1 MDAVIVY
8 LLPLIVGAALLPT
21 WIILALF
28 LLRGEG
34 GVRKALAFAAGAMTV
49 RLVQGVLFG
58 YVFGTAADAYGESGS
73 NLITSTLLL
82 VVGIVMLI
90 TAVMKWRKEEDPDAP
105 PPKWMAILGGL
116 SALQA
121 FGVGAL
127 LMALDVKQ
135 WVFTLSAI
143 AVIEQAQLSHTG
155 NVLTYLF
162 FVVAAQSLVLAPILV
177 SAVAPDP
184 GGQDA
189 GRDARLVGTQ
199 QPGDHDRGFVDFR
212 CMAALEGHC
221 RLDRLMPVNRVC
233 MERCARRGRCRVGA
247 AAGSMNIRPNSG

>member
-1 MDAVIVY
+1 MGAVIVY
-8 LLPLIVGAALLPT
+8 LLPLIVGAALLPAS
-21 WIILALF
+21 IIIALF

-58 YVFGTAADAYGESGS
+58 YVFGAAADAYGESGS

-82 VVGIVMLI
+82 VVGLVMLI
-90 TAVMKWRKEEDPDAP
+90 SAVTKWRKEADPDAP
-105 PPKWMAILGGL
+105 PPKWMAVLGGL

-127 LMALDVKQ
+127 LMALSIKQ

-143 AVIEQAQLSHTG
+143 AVIEQAPLSHTG

-162 FVVAAQSLVLAPILV
+162 FVVAAQSLVLAPIIV
-177 SAVAPDP
+177 SAVAPT
-184 GGQDA
+184 QAARMLDA
-189 GRDARLVGTQ
+189 MQGW
-199 QPGDHDRGFVDFR
+199 
-212 CMAALEGHC
+212 LE
-221 RLDRLMPVNRVC
+221 RNSRV
-233 MERCARRGRCRVGA
+233 MVIAILLIFGVWLLWKG
-247 AAGSMNIRPNSG
+247 ISGLIG

>member
-1 MDAVIVY
+1 MGAVIVY

-34 GVRKALAFAAGAMTV
+34 GVRKALAFAAGAMMV

-58 YVFGTAADAYGESGS
+58 YVFGTAADTYGESGS

-90 TAVMKWRKEEDPDAP
+90 TALMKWRKEEDPDAP
-105 PPKWMAILGGL
+105 PPKWLAILGGL

-121 FGVGAL
+121 FGIGAL

-135 WVFTLSAI
+135 WVLTLSAI

-155 NVLTYLF
+155 NVLTYLL

-177 SAVAPDP
+177 SAVTPTHAARML
-184 GGQDA
+184 DA
-189 GRDARLVGTQ
+189 MQGW
-199 QPGDHDRGFVDFR
+199 
-212 CMAALEGHC
+212 LE
-221 RLDRLMPVNRVC
+221 RNSRVIVITVLLIF
-233 MERCARRGRCRVGA
+233 GVLLLWKGIN
-247 AAGSMNIRPNSG
+247 GLIG

>member
-1 MDAVIVY
+1 MGAVIVY
-8 LLPLIVGAALLPT
+8 LLPLIVGAALLPA

-58 YVFGTAADAYGESGS
+58 YVFGAAADAYGESGS

-90 TAVMKWRKEEDPDAP
+90 SAVKKWRKEEDPDAP

-121 FGVGAL
+121 FGMGAL
-127 LMALDVKQ
+127 LMALSIKQ

-143 AVIEQAQLSHTG
+143 AVIEQGAVEPRRQRAGLSLLRAG
-155 NVLTYLF
+155 CAIVG
-162 FVVAAQSLVLAPILV
+162 AGA
-177 SAVAPDP
+177 DP
-184 GGQDA
+184 RLGGGACSGGQAA

-199 QPGDHDRGFVDFR
+199 QPGDRHRGFLIFGVW
-212 CMAALEGHC
+212 LLWKGI
-221 RLDRLMPVNRVC
+221 
-233 MERCARRGRCRVGA
+233 
-247 AAGSMNIRPNSG
+247 AGLIG

>member
-1 MDAVIVY
+1 MGAVIVY

-34 GVRKALAFAAGAMTV
+34 GVRKALAFAAGPMTV
-49 RLVQGVLFG
+49 RLAQGVLFG
-58 YVFGTAADAYGESGS
+58 YVFGTAADVYGESGS

-90 TAVMKWRKEEDPDAP
+90 TALMKWRKEEDPDAP

-121 FGVGAL
+121 FGIGAL

-143 AVIEQAQLSHTG
+143 AVIEEAQLSHIG
-155 NVLTYLF
+155 NVLTYLL
-162 FVVAAQSLVLAPILV
+162 FVVAAKSLVLAPILV
-177 SAVAPDP
+177 SAVAPT
-184 GGQDA
+184 QAARMLDA
-189 GRDARLVGTQ
+189 MQGW
-199 QPGDHDRGFVDFR
+199 
-212 CMAALEGHC
+212 LE
-221 RLDRLMPVNRVC
+221 RNSRVIVT
-233 MERCARRGRCRVGA
+233 AVLLIFGVWLLWKGIN
-247 AAGSMNIRPNSG
+247 GLIG

>member
-1 MDAVIVY
+1 MGAVIVY
-8 LLPLIVGAALLPT
+8 LLPLIVGAALLPA

-58 YVFGTAADAYGESGS
+58 YVFGAAADAYGESGS

-82 VVGIVMLI
+82 VVGLVMLI
-90 TAVMKWRKEEDPDAP
+90 SAVTKWRKEADPDAP
-105 PPKWMAILGGL
+105 PPKWMAVLGRL
-116 SALQA
+116 SALKA

-127 LMALDVKQ
+127 LMALSIKQ

-155 NVLTYLF
+155 NVLAYLL
-162 FVVAAQSLVLAPILV
+162 FVLAAQSLVLAPILV
-177 SAVAPDP
+177 SAVAPT
-184 GGQDA
+184 QAARMLDA
-189 GRDARLVGTQ
+189 MQGW
-199 QPGDHDRGFVDFR
+199 
-212 CMAALEGHC
+212 LE
-221 RLDRLMPVNRVC
+221 RNSRVIVITVLLIF
-233 MERCARRGRCRVGA
+233 GVWLLWKGIN
-247 AAGSMNIRPNSG
+247 GLIG

>member
-1 MDAVIVY
+1 MGAVIVY

-121 FGVGAL
+121 FGMGAL
-127 LMALDVKQ
+127 LMALSIKQ

-155 NVLTYLF
+155 NVLAYLF
-162 FVVAAQSLVLAPILV
+162 FVLAAQSLVLAPIIV
-177 SAVAPDP
+177 SAVAPTQAARMLDAM
-184 GGQDA
+184 QDW
-189 GRDARLVGTQ
+189 
-199 QPGDHDRGFVDFR
+199 
-212 CMAALEGHC
+212 LE
-221 RLDRLMPVNRVC
+221 RNNRVIVT
-233 MERCARRGRCRVGA
+233 AVLSIFGVWLLGKGI
-247 AAGSMNIRPNSG
+247 AGLIG

>member
-8 LLPLIVGAALLPT
+8 LLPLVVGAALLPT

-49 RLVQGVLFG
+49 RLVQGILFG
-58 YVFGTAADAYGESGS
+58 YVFGTAADVYGESGS

-90 TAVMKWRKEEDPDAP
+90 TALMKWRKEEDPDAP
-105 PPKWMAILGGL
+105 PPKWLAILGGL

-121 FGVGAL
+121 FGIGAL

-135 WVFTLSAI
+135 WVLTLSAI

-155 NVLTYLF
+155 NVLTYLL

-177 SAVAPDP
+177 SAVAPT
-184 GGQDA
+184 QAARMLDA
-189 GRDARLVGTQ
+189 MQGWVERNSRVIMIAVLLVFGVWLLWK
-199 QPGDHDRGFVDFR
+199 GI
-212 CMAALEGHC
+212 
-221 RLDRLMPVNRVC
+221 
-233 MERCARRGRCRVGA
+233 
-247 AAGSMNIRPNSG
+247 AGLIG

>member
-8 LLPLIVGAALLPT
+8 LLPLIVGAALLPA
-21 WIILALF
+21 WIIIALF

-90 TAVMKWRKEEDPDAP
+90 SAVTKWRKEEDPDAP

-127 LMALDVKQ
+127 LMALSIKQ

-177 SAVAPDP
+177 SAVAPA
-184 GGQDA
+184 QSTKMLDA
-189 GRDARLVGTQ
+189 MQGW
-199 QPGDHDRGFVDFR
+199 
-212 CMAALEGHC
+212 LE
-221 RLDRLMPVNRVC
+221 RNSRVIVI
-233 MERCARRGRCRVGA
+233 AVLLIFGVWLLWKGI
-247 AAGSMNIRPNSG
+247 AGLIG